1 MPDIERPSLRTLLAV
16 DALTCAAMGAALLL
30 ASAPIAALTDIP
42 QALLF
47 YAGVSL
53 VPIAAFMAAAA
64 RRPVVAR
71 WALWSIVGGNVLW
84 VAASALLLM
93 GGLIA
98 PNALGWLFV
107 AGQAT
112 VVALLAKLELDAA
125 GASGAVPCPAPNTPL
140 EGKRP

>member
-1 MPDIERPSLRTLLAV
+1 MPDISRPSLRTLVAV
-16 DALTCAAMGAALLL
+16 DALTCAAMGAVLLL
-30 ASAPIAALTDIP
+30 ASAPLAALTDIP

-47 YAGVSL
+47 YAGLSL
-53 VPIAAFMAAAA
+53 LPIAAFMAVIA

-84 VAASALLLM
+84 VAASALLLA

-107 AGQAT
+107 GGQAA

-125 GASGAVPCPAPNTPL
+125 RAPAAAL
-140 EGKRP
+140 AA